1 MSTPLPTREVED
13 NSDHNDDEDTR
24 VKAALDEFLC
34 TLGATPDVYEAT
46 AWGVLCQAAREFV
59 RVRTGFPG
67 KLHCKSIVVGILRN
81 GVRTT
86 KRVCPC
92 KGGYAVLP

>member
-34 TLGATPDVYEAT
+34 SLGATPDVYEAT

-67 KLHCKSIVVGILRN
+67 KLLCKSIVVGISRN